1 MATRVKRAS
10 APHETRDEA
19 REEPRATRKGAAPKP
34 TVALRIAAATG
45 GHDAAPVHPEPRVA
59 PAPRTD
65 APAAPRR
72 PNGARKQFT
81 ELRDALAGGWEIVQP
96 VFARPLWS
104 SADDSLTAF
113 SFVLRRDAATRLV
126 TVPGGRLVEKFITSR
141 QLKVDERR

>member
-10 APHETRDEA
+10 AGRETHKDPRDTA
-19 REEPRATRKGAAPKP
+19 RTTPRGATPKRGAP
-34 TVALRIAAATG
+34 VALRVASAG
-45 GHDAAPVHPEPRVA
+45 DRDAPPVHPEPHAPRETP
-59 PAPRTD
+59 PAPR
-65 APAAPRR
+65 PRK
-72 PNGARKQFT
+72 PGGARKQFA

-113 SFVLRRDAATRLV
+113 SFVLRRESATRLV
-126 TVPGGRLVEKFITSR
+126 TVPGGRLVEKFIASR